1 MAKYKKWSS
10 EEREFIQNNHGYV
23 KDEDLA
29 AKLSQMTGENI
40 TTSMVRRQRRK
51 LSLKKNKGRPRK
63 VAVDVALDHE
73 SV

>member
-1 MAKYKKWSS
+1 MAKYKKWSV
-10 EEREFIQNNHGYV
+10 EEMDFIQNNHGYV

-51 LSLKKNKGRPRK
+51 LSLKKSKGRPRK
-63 VAVDVALDHE
+63 TAVNVALNNE
-73 SV
+73 PV

>member
-1 MAKYKKWSS
+1 MAKYKKWSV
-10 EEREFIQNNHGYV
+10 EEMDFIQNNHGYV

-51 LSLKKNKGRPRK
+51 LSLKKSKGRPRK
-63 VAVDVALDHE
+63 TAVNVALNNE

>member
-1 MAKYKKWSS
+1 MAKYKKWSV
-10 EEREFIQNNHGYV
+10 EEMDFIQNNHGYV

-51 LSLKKNKGRPRK
+51 LSLKKSKGTPRK
-63 VAVDVALDHE
+63 TAVNVALNNE